1 MSDAK
6 RSATVVGAGAGG
18 QGMAGYLVRKGFN
31 VRLWNRPEPSELERW
46 LKPIADAGQ
55 LEIIGWQPGMVS
67 IDRASTE
74 LAETTDGASV
84 VFVITTADAY
94 PSLAREMASV
104 LSAGQMVVLMSGGTG
119 ASLEFR
125 AAFVAA
131 GGAPGVLVAE
141 ATTTIV
147 NSRPAGPGKVEIL
160 GEKRRVEFAALPSSQ
175 TARALQLVQG
185 LPFVAVSDV
194 LSTGITNYSVAV
206 HALPMVLNAAWLED
220 RPAGF
225 LYYRQG
231 ISPAVARAIERVE
244 AERLALASALGVETT
259 TLQSYL
265 VDSLGAPPGDLYTSV
280 HECGI
285 YATVPAPPALDHRYL
300 WEDVMTG
307 VVPMVGLGRALNVPV
322 PLMEATLTL
331 ASALLGRDLASRG
344 RTLEKLGLA
353 GLDARGIR
361 ELVRGSDTA

>member
-1 MSDAK
+1 MSVSK
-6 RSATVVGAGAGG
+6 RTAAVVGAGAGG
-18 QGMAGYLVRKGFN
+18 QGMAAYLARKGFN
-31 VRLWNRPEPSELERW
+31 VRLWNRMEPAEVERW
-46 LKPIADAGQ
+46 LQPIADTGQ
-55 LEIIGWQPGMVS
+55 LELVGWMPGTVA
-67 IDRASTE
+67 IDCASTD
-74 LAETTDGASV
+74 LAKATEGASV

-94 PSLAREMASV
+94 PSLAKQMAPI
-104 LSAGQMVVLMSGGTG
+104 LRAGQMVVLMSGGTG

-125 AAFVAA
+125 SAFLASGGVAD
-131 GGAPGVLVAE
+131 VFIAE

-160 GEKRRVEFAALPSSQ
+160 GEKRRVEFAALPASH
-175 TARALQLVQG
+175 TAPALRLVEG

-194 LSTGITNYSVAV
+194 LSTGMTNYSVSV
-206 HALPMVLNAAWLED
+206 HAVPMVLNAAWLED

-231 ISPAVARAIERVE
+231 ISKAVARVIEKVE
-244 AERLALASALGVETT
+244 AERLALAKALGVETT

-361 ELVRGSDTA
+361 ELVRGGDTA